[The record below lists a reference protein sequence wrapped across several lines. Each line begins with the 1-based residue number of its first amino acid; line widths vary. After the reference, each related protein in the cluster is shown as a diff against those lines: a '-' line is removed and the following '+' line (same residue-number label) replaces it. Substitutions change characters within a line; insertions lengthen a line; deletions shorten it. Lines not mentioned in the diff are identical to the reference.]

1 VSPPPGSG
9 VARRRLLAG
18 ALLAVPALAGCSFGP
33 GADEPPDPLIALADA
48 ARSDAALASAVVAA
62 APDLADK
69 VRPLADARLAH
80 AAALDAEVSRL
91 DPERTVI
98 PTPAP
103 VPATGLAKDG
113 LARVR
118 SAAQAAATAAAAVVP
133 TLETG
138 RVGLVASVAACCSAY
153 AAVLG

>member
-1 VSPPPGSG
+1 VNPLPRSG
-9 VARRRLLAG
+9 LTRRRLLAG
-18 ALLAVPALAGCSFGP
+18 ALLAVPAVAGCSLGR
-33 GADEPPDPLIALADA
+33 ADDPPDPLIALADT
-48 ARSDAALASAVVAA
+48 ARSDAALAAAVAAA
-62 APDLADK
+62 APDLAER

-80 AAALDAEVSRL
+80 AAALDAEVARL
-91 DPERTVI
+91 DPERTVV

-113 LARVR
+113 LDRVR
-118 SAAQAAATAAAAVVP
+118 SAAQAAGTAAAAAAMDLPV
-133 TLETG
+133 E

>member
-1 VSPPPGSG
+1 V
-9 VARRRLLAG
+9 LAG
-18 ALLAVPALAGCSFGP
+18 ALLAVPTLAGCSLGS
-33 GADEPPDPLIALADA
+33 GAGAPPDPLIALADA

-62 APDLADK
+62 APDLADR

-91 DPERTVI
+91 DPERTTL

-103 VPATGLAKDG
+103 VPASGLAKDG
-113 LARVR
+113 LAKLRG
-118 SAAQAAATAAAAVVP
+118 AAQSAATAAAAAVP
-133 TLETG
+133 GLPAE